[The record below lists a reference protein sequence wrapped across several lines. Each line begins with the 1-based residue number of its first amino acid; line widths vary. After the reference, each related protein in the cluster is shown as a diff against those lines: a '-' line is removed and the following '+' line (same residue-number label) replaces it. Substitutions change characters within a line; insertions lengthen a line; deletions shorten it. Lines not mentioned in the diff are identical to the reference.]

1 MDPRL
6 GEMLGQAGVNMTLDE
21 RLSTALV
28 QSICSSAISA
38 CQGNSKPDD
47 DMGTCVSSLS
57 AKPLGEWYRLQ
68 GQFIYLNP
76 DQITL
81 IP

>member
-1 MDPRL
+1 MEPRL
-6 GEMLGQAGVNMTLDE
+6 GEMLGQAEVNMTFDE
-21 RLSTALV
+21 RLLAALV
-28 QSICSSAISA
+28 QSICSSATSA
-38 CQGNSKPDD
+38 CQGISKPYD

-81 IP
+81 IL